1 MSMMET
7 MDMAAMRDMM
17 SGGCEDCESMM
28 NRASAHCSFQA
39 TILPLIALAFPS
51 QLTSRDPF
59 LLEQTPYA
67 RSFSPEPPPPR
78 L

>member
-7 MDMAAMRDMM
+7 MDMAAMHDMM
-17 SGGCEDCESMM
+17 SGGCEDCEGMM

-39 TILPLIALAFPS
+39 TILPLIALAFPFS
-51 QLTSRDPF
+51 LSGRDPICR
-59 LLEQTPYA
+59 EQSPNA
-67 RSFSPEPPPPR
+67 QSFSPEPPPPR